1 MVLKTA
7 FLHMDRTEAIEDF
20 AQKKLGAKIDRLT
33 QGPTGG
39 NLTFLVNK
47 EDQIVKLRLKDKK
60 GDEIALHAAAQDM
73 YVAINK
79 LANQL
84 DKYLRRR
91 KDKRLKGRFKDKY
104 RELEFFEEQEEAA
117 LETA

>member
-7 FLHMDRTEAIEDF
+7 FLHMDRTKAIEDF
-20 AQKKLGAKIDRLT
+20 AQKKLGAKITRLA

-39 NLTFLVNK
+39 LLTFLV
-47 EDQIVKLRLKDKK
+47 ERDAQIVRLRMKDRQ
-60 GDEIALHAAAQDM
+60 GEEIALQASAQDM
-73 YVAINK
+73 YAAIAK
-79 LANQL
+79 LAHQL

-91 KDKRLKGRFKDKY
+91 KDRRLRGRFRAKPDHLQLM
-104 RELEFFEEQEEAA
+104 ET